1 MQTIAF
7 ISQKGGSGKTTT
19 ASALAVAALQRGLAV
34 AVFDTDPQA
43 SILRWSERRNDTSGK
58 FVCRGVLE
66 GVLEANVQA
75 AERGGFDLA
84 IIDTAGNANSA
95 AVQAAKLADVVLVP
109 CEAQTFSVETLGTS
123 KGMIGLANDPTAYVL
138 LTKVHHAQKDPVSP
152 VEPIAGKKFGLEVAP
167 VWICDRGVYKVA
179 PATGQGPQEIERDGK
194 ATAEINALL
203 DFVAPQT
210 IKQSKKKRA

>member
-19 ASALAVAALQRGLAV
+19 ASALAVAALERGLTV
-34 AVFDTDPQA
+34 VILDTDPQA
-43 SILRWSERRNDTSGK
+43 SISRWGRRRGESDS

-66 GVLEANVQA
+66 ADLPDMVRTAKD
-75 AERGGFDLA
+75 GGADLV

-95 AVQAAKLADVVLVP
+95 AVKAAKLADVVLIP

-123 KGMIGLANDPTAYVL
+123 KEMVDMAGSPSAYVL
-138 LTKVHHAQKDPVSP
+138 LTKVHHAKKDPVSP
-152 VEPIAGKKFGLEVAP
+152 VEVVAGPKFGFEVAP
-167 VWICDRGVYKVA
+167 VWVCLRDVYAVA

-194 ATAEINALL
+194 AAAEISALL
-203 DFVAPQT
+203 DFVAPHT
-210 IKQSKKKRA
+210 IKQPKKKRA